1 MSSEDVKV
9 NPISS
14 EADNRGEPGKK
25 SRAEEIKIVIDAIS
39 NLLEKN
45 KLLFFLIF
53 LLFTKVLTEANI
65 VNFFSAL
72 KWFKI
77 TLWFWG

>member
-39 NLLEKN
+39 NLLEK
-45 KLLFFLIF
+45 
-53 LLFTKVLTEANI
+53 
-65 VNFFSAL
+65 L
-72 KWFKI
+72 KQI
-77 TLWFWG
+77 L

>member
-25 SRAEEIKIVIDAIS
+25 S
-39 NLLEKN
+39 
-45 KLLFFLIF
+45 
-53 LLFTKVLTEANI
+53 
-65 VNFFSAL
+65 
-72 KWFKI
+72 
-77 TLWFWG
+77 